1 MPREKSSVGQMSTSG
16 EDGCES
22 IMAIRLGVTPATIP
36 IKRPAT
42 DGEEV
47 SPMDGHPSSTSPVS
61 ASRRSCSKATLALRA
76 FDLDRGRIVGFGL
89 KMRAVVVRG
98 TAPGLVAE
106 MAAYEPHC
114 LHAQV
119 LAKLECHYTLAH
131 YRGSYSRRLV
141 AVSVSR

>member
-1 MPREKSSVGQMSTSG
+1 MDSYSHVKPLDNSSGSAWRCASVMPREKSSVGQMSTSG

-61 ASRRSCSKATLALRA
+61 ASRRSCSKATPALRA
-76 FDLDRGRIVGFGL
+76 FDLDRGRIVGFGP
-89 KMRAVVVRG
+89 KRRAVLVTRA
-98 TAPGLVAE
+98 APGLGAE
-106 MAAYEPHC
+106 MVAYEPHC
-114 LHAQV
+114 
-119 LAKLECHYTLAH
+119 
-131 YRGSYSRRLV
+131 
-141 AVSVSR
+141 